1 MQGDR
6 ISFAV
11 VLSSEDNLLFLSL
24 MSERSEKIGMSWSL
38 YNEHTHAYFDSCSV
52 LIIFNKYI
60 NYTLLVSN
68 AWMDAGLN

>member
-6 ISFAV
+6 IGFAV

-38 YNEHTHAYFDSCSV
+38 YNEHTHAYFD
-52 LIIFNKYI
+52 
-60 NYTLLVSN
+60 
-68 AWMDAGLN
+68 